1 MKRKWHEKKMHG
13 QFVREMPESG
23 DKENSWRWL
32 GQGDLKVS
40 TKESLRAAQERAIR
54 NEVRQVRS
62 R

>member
-1 MKRKWHEKKMHG
+1 MHR
-13 QFVREMPESG
+13 QFAREMPESG
-23 DKENSWRWL
+23 DKEKSWRWL

-40 TKESLRAAQERAIR
+40 TKESLCAAQERAIR